1 MKQFC
6 RYKNHF
12 IEDSSVMMLM
22 DLYKNGDLAQ
32 AIADQKGEMFET
44 KQLLDWFEDILNG
57 AVFLHQNGVW
67 HTNLKPANIFIT
79 NSMSLIIGDYGL
91 YKLLGRKYFY

>member
-32 AIADQKGEMFET
+32 AIVDQKGKMFT
-44 KQLLDWFEDILNG
+44 IHRRRWRPPFHQILD
-57 AVFLHQNGVW
+57 
-67 HTNLKPANIFIT
+67 IT
-79 NSMSLIIGDYGL
+79 IG
-91 YKLLGRKYFY
+91 KT